1 MIAGERVAQN
11 RRIRPSLTCKQLHS
25 ENAMSKSIV
34 MANAATAELEP
45 APISPDWVLH
55 GTPETRS
62 KELAR
67 SRDLTSYVMV
77 WDCTAGRFNWHY
89 SKDETLVVISGEAFI
104 TNEKGEER
112 RLGPGDIVFFP
123 AGSSS
128 TWRVPSYIKKVAFLR
143 HTMPRPLG
151 FGVLAW
157 NKLLQ
162 IVGWRVHGPLAVNAA
177 VLLNPENWLAN

>member
-1 MIAGERVAQN
+1 
-11 RRIRPSLTCKQLHS
+11 
-25 ENAMSKSIV
+25 MSKSIV
-34 MANAATAELEP
+34 IAAAATADLAP
-45 APISPDWVLH
+45 APVSPDWVLN

-67 SRDLTSYVMV
+67 SHDRTSYVMV

-112 RLGPGDIVFFP
+112 RLGPGDRVFFP
-123 AGSSS
+123 AGSSC
-128 TWRVPSYIKKVAFLR
+128 TWRVTNYIKKVAFLR

-151 FGVLAW
+151 FGVVAW

-162 IVGWRVHGPLAVNAA
+162 IVGLNGRSALMLAVAIWTSW
-177 VLLNPENWLAN
+177 NPQ

>member
-1 MIAGERVAQN
+1 M
-11 RRIRPSLTCKQLHS
+11 P
-25 ENAMSKSIV
+25 KSIV
-34 MANAATAELEP
+34 IAAADTADLAP
-45 APISPDWVLH
+45 APVSPDWVLN
-55 GTPETRS
+55 GTPEARS

-67 SRDLTSYVMV
+67 SHDRTAYVMV

-89 SKDETLVVISGEAFI
+89 SKDETVVVISGEAFV
-104 TNEKGEER
+104 TNENGEER

-128 TWRVPSYIKKVAFLR
+128 TWRVTNYIKKVAFLR

-162 IVGWRVHGPLAVNAA
+162 IVGLNGRSALMLAAA
-177 VLLNPENWLAN
+177 IWTSWTPQ

>member
-1 MIAGERVAQN
+1 MA
-11 RRIRPSLTCKQLHS
+11 
-25 ENAMSKSIV
+25 KSIV
-34 MANAATAELEP
+34 IAAAATADLAP
-45 APISPDWVLH
+45 APISPDWVLN

-67 SRDLTSYVMV
+67 SHDRTSYVMV

-128 TWRVPSYIKKVAFLR
+128 TWRVTDHIKKVAFLR

-162 IVGWRVHGPLAVNAA
+162 IVGRTGRSPLMLAVAT
-177 VLLNPENWLAN
+177 WTS